1 MGDNN
6 LVDVISFGTKIYRK
20 YPSTQKILGLVYRI
34 FYTKPT
40 FVGWGMQT
48 NSQAP
53 WIDEYQGKEFRKAAK
68 EIKEKFVFNEK
79 LGIYPKNIDETLWRH
94 WNLSFA
100 INYALSFVKSDEFN
114 LVECGVADGLSALFV
129 LKEMESK
136 SKNYSMHLYD
146 SWDDMRKEV
155 LLESELSS
163 MGRYK
168 NLNIEITRK
177 NLQEFSSRLVWHQ
190 GYVPDTFD
198 KQPKSPESIVYLH
211 IDLNSAKATT
221 STLDFFFPKLVT
233 GGVMI
238 FDDYGSMG
246 HPDTKLVV
254 DQFFSDKAGI
264 LMKSPTGQA
273 IYFKNI

>member
-1 MGDNN
+1 MANI
-6 LVDVISFGTKIYRK
+6 ISFGTKIYRK
-20 YPSTQKILGLVYRI
+20 YPSTQKFLGFLYRT
-34 FYTKPT
+34 FLTKPT
-40 FVGWGMQT
+40 FVGWGMKT
-48 NSQAP
+48 NSQLP
-53 WIDEYQGKEFRKAAK
+53 WIDEYQGKEFRKVAK
-68 EIKEKFVFNEK
+68 EIKEKFIFNEK

-114 LVECGVADGLSALFV
+114 LAECGVADGLSTLFV

-136 SKNYSMHLYD
+136 SKKIKNYSMHLYD
-146 SWDDMRKEV
+146 SWDDLRKED
-155 LLESELSS
+155 LLESELSGV
-163 MGRYK
+163 GRYK

-177 NLQEFSSRLVWHQ
+177 NLQEFSSHLIWHL

-198 KQPKSPESIVYLH
+198 KPPKSPESIMYLH

-221 STLDFFFPKLVT
+221 SALDFFFPKLVV
-233 GGVMI
+233 GVII
-238 FDDYGSMG
+238 FDDYGIRG
-246 HPDTKLVV
+246 HSDTKLDV
-254 DQFFSDKAGI
+254 DRFFSDKGGI

>member
-1 MGDNN
+1 
-6 LVDVISFGTKIYRK
+6 
-20 YPSTQKILGLVYRI
+20 
-34 FYTKPT
+34 
-40 FVGWGMQT
+40 
-48 NSQAP
+48 
-53 WIDEYQGKEFRKAAK
+53 
-68 EIKEKFVFNEK
+68 
-79 LGIYPKNIDETLWRH
+79 
-94 WNLSFA
+94 
-100 INYALSFVKSDEFN
+100 
-114 LVECGVADGLSALFV
+114 
-129 LKEMESK
+129 MESK

-198 KQPKSPESIVYLH
+198 KQPKSPESIMYLH

-221 STLDFFFPKLVT
+221 STLNFFFPKLVT

>member
-1 MGDNN
+1 M
-6 LVDVISFGTKIYRK
+6 VDVISFGTKIYRK

-34 FYTKPT
+34 FSTKPT

-48 NSQAP
+48 NSQTP

-79 LGIYPKNIDETLWRH
+79 LGIYPKNIDEALWRH

-100 INYALSFVKSDEFN
+100 INYTLSFVKSDEFN

-168 NLNIEITRK
+168 NLNIEI
-177 NLQEFSSRLVWHQ
+177 F
-190 GYVPDTFD
+190 Y
-198 KQPKSPESIVYLH
+198 I
-211 IDLNSAKATT
+211 
-221 STLDFFFPKLVT
+221 
-233 GGVMI
+233 
-238 FDDYGSMG
+238 
-246 HPDTKLVV
+246 
-254 DQFFSDKAGI
+254 
-264 LMKSPTGQA
+264 
-273 IYFKNI
+273 